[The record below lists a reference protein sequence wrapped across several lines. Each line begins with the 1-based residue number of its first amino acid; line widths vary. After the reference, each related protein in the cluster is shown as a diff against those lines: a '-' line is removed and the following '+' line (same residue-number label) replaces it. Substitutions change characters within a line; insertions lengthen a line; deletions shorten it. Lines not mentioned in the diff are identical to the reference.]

1 MNVNIVIAAG
11 HLTRDPELRYTPSGV
26 AVCNF
31 GLAINRQWKGKDGE
45 EKKEVCFIDCVA
57 WQKRGEAIA
66 EYLRKGAPIFV
77 EGHLEFQQWEK
88 DGERRSKHVV
98 VVDRFEFVGAKS
110 DRQEGPAPKSASE
123 VPQAP
128 GEDEDVP
135 F

>member
-1 MNVNIVIAAG
+1 MNVNMVIAAG

-45 EKKEVCFIDCVA
+45 EKKEVCFVDCVT
-57 WQKRGEAIA
+57 WQKLAETIA
-66 EYLRKGAPIFV
+66 EHFRKGRAIFV
-77 EGHLEFQQWEK
+77 VGHLEFQQWEK
-88 DGERRSKHVV
+88 DGTRKSKLLINVHS
-98 VVDRFEFVGAKS
+98 FEFGDAKP

-128 GEDEDVP
+128 GEGEDVP